1 MNSEKLKQYVIDELS
16 FDPKVDA
23 TNIDVSVHDRVVTLS
38 GHVRSFADKM
48 ALTDAVARV
57 KGVRNI
63 ILDVDISHANGASV
77 SDEEIAKRATALL
90 DWSNRLPKGAVKV
103 TVKDG
108 CLTLSGTV
116 DCDYQRS
123 EAEQELKHLA
133 GITDLRN
140 GIVIRLA
147 EKKEAVQESIEEA
160 IHRHANL
167 DNPRIRVD
175 VDEEGNVTLKGK
187 VDDWLARQIV
197 EDTAWL
203 AAGVKTVDNLVKVR

>member
-1 MNSEKLKQYVIDELS
+1 MNSEKLKQYVIDELN

-23 TNIDVSVHDRVVTLS
+23 TNIEVSVHDRIVTLS

-48 ALTDAVARV
+48 ALADAVARV
-57 KGVRNI
+57 RGVRNI
-63 ILDVDISHANGASV
+63 ILDVDIAHANGASI
-77 SDEEIAKRATALL
+77 SDEEIAKRAAALL
-90 DWSNRLPKGAVKV
+90 DWSNRLPQGAIKV
-103 TVKDG
+103 TVKAG

-133 GITDLRN
+133 GITDLHN
-140 GIVIRLA
+140 SIVIRSA

-167 DNPRIRVD
+167 DNPRIDVD
-175 VDEEGNVTLKGK
+175 VDEAGNVTLKGK